1 MQCLKRCVL
10 AILAAC
16 AFALVLAAFGAYHLA
31 AWLNDPNAPQR
42 ADAIVVL
49 GDDLTRVLQG
59 AELYR
64 SGYAPRV
71 LLSVP
76 ARSPRALTLEREG
89 LSELWFEEAGR
100 TLLLRH
106 DVPDTAIGTFGQRLR
121 STVEEARALRDLFPD
136 GTPTLLIVSS
146 PYHVRRARTVFR
158 DALPHARILVVA
170 SRYEPYPDRWW
181 TDRHVAVQVALECAK
196 LTYFTLGGRR

>member
-10 AILAAC
+10 TILAVCVVA
-16 AFALVLAAFGAYHLA
+16 AVLAAVGAYHVA
-31 AWLNDPNAPQR
+31 AWLSESDPPQR

-49 GDDLTRVLQG
+49 GDDVTRVLQG

-64 SGYAPRV
+64 AGYAPRV

-76 ARSPRALTLEREG
+76 ARSPRALTLEHEG
-89 LSELWFEEAGR
+89 LPVLWFEEAGR

-121 STVEEARALRDLFPD
+121 STVDEARALRALFPD

-146 PYHVRRARTVFR
+146 PYHVHRARAIFR

-181 TDRHVAVQVALECAK
+181 TNRDVAVQVVLECAK